1 MCKECVAHEF
11 KRFRAE
17 YNSTT
22 KAMQRICML
31 FDIYYDSNIVRVL
44 DGSADDTLIG
54 NYIKKVNLGQY
65 KGRTFESSI
74 DEGFVFFDT
83 TADISGINIDTP
95 SKESVEK
102 WGEGFTRVD
111 YEELDKH
118 YRELK
123 TANPN
128 GDYNQEIF
136 IIDLCYIKMQ
146 QLKAVREGRV
156 DDYSKLADTYRKS
169 FQQAGL
175 KTVRDNSASENFLLG
190 VGAAEIEKYTPAEY
204 YKDKKLY
211 ADHDELEDY
220 FNRYVLRP
228 LKNLQ
233 FGTNDRDTE
242 FYVKDG
248 DDSDAFT
255 DEE

>member
-1 MCKECVAHEF
+1 
-11 KRFRAE
+11 
-17 YNSTT
+17 
-22 KAMQRICML
+22 MQRICML
-31 FDIYYDSNIVRVL
+31 FDIYYDSNIAKML
-44 DGSADDTLIG
+44 DGSDDTMLG
-54 NYIKKVNLGQY
+54 NYIKKINLGQY
-65 KGRTFESSI
+65 RNRTFDSSI

-83 TADISGINIDTP
+83 TSDISGINLDAP
-95 SKESVEK
+95 SEELVKK
-102 WGEGFTRVD
+102 WGEGFSRVD

-123 TANPN
+123 NANPN

-156 DDYSKLADTYRKS
+156 DDYNKLTESYRKS

-175 KTVRDNSASENFLLG
+175 KTVRDNSATENFLLG

-211 ADHDELEDY
+211 EDHDELKDY
-220 FNRYVLRP
+220 LERYVLRP

-233 FGTNDRDTE
+233 FGTTDRDTE
-242 FYVKDG
+242 FFVREG
-248 DDSDAFT
+248 DDSDGIT
-255 DEE
+255 DDE